1 MNELKQDA
9 ILSQRLLDAQAG
21 VLGSMLIDPDTVPG
35 VLARVRDEDFVN
47 KDYRLV
53 FQAIQTRFRAG
64 QAIDPILVRETLG
77 GGVDSPWTAFLRD
90 LMDVTATAAHVDD
103 YVDAL
108 RDAASLARLRNLGD
122 RLGNAE
128 TLDEARELVDQMR
141 AQQVSRPHVQ
151 AMDMAE
157 GFERFLDRHNGEDKP
172 SYLSWGVPVLD
183 ERIFAEPGDM
193 VVLGGYPS
201 DGKTALALQFAF
213 GIGKKHRVGFF
224 SYESTRDKLFDRTV
238 SRAAMLSYTKIKRNQ
253 LTGEDYQ
260 DLLEL
265 RPQLTAPQLTL
276 IDAAGMT
283 VLDIQAY
290 SQAHRY
296 DVVFVDY
303 LQKIAAP
310 RGTRQP
316 DFERVSAISSALQQ
330 FGRITG
336 TTVVALSQ
344 LSRPD
349 RDAKTRKI
357 RPPALSDLRSS
368 GQIEQ
373 DADVVLFLY
382 REDYDDKKSNRI
394 LRIAKN
400 KEGEA
405 MDWVNFRFDGDLQT
419 FSRIAPEPPA
429 PPAEK
434 PKREKQPPRQVSF
447 WADGGSFED
456 TPWGKGGSG

>member
-1 MNELKQDA
+1 MSEIKQDA
-9 ILSQRLLDAQAG
+9 VLSQRLLDAQAG
-21 VLGSMLIDPDTVPG
+21 VLGSMLIDPETVPG

-53 FQAIQTRFRAG
+53 FQAIQARFRAG
-64 QAIDPILVRETLG
+64 QSIDAILVRETLG
-77 GGVDSPWTAFLRD
+77 GGVDSPWTALLRD

-108 RDAASLARLRNLGD
+108 RSSVTLAGLRALGAQLAETD
-122 RLGNAE
+122 RLEDAQG
-128 TLDEARELVDQMR
+128 LLDQMR

-238 SRAAMLSYTKIKRNQ
+238 SREAMMSYTKIKRNQ
-253 LTGEDYQ
+253 LKEEDYRELM
-260 DLLEL
+260 DLQSL
-265 RPQLTAPQLTL
+265 LTAPQLTL

-283 VLDIQAY
+283 ALDIQAY
-290 SQAHRY
+290 SQSHRY

-310 RGTRQP
+310 RGSRQS
-316 DFERVSAISSALQQ
+316 DFERVSAISSQLQQ

-382 REDYDDKKSNRI
+382 REDYDDKQSNRI

-405 MDWVNFRFDGDLQT
+405 MDYVRFRFDGDLQT
-419 FSRIAPEPPA
+419 FSRIAPVPE

-456 TPWGKGGSG
+456 TPWGKGGAG

>member
-1 MNELKQDA
+1 MSEIKQDA
-9 ILSQRLLDAQAG
+9 ILSQRLLDAQVG
-21 VLGSMLIDPDTVPG
+21 VLGSMLIDPDTVPE
-35 VLARVRDEDFVN
+35 VLSRVRDADFAEE
-47 KDYRLV
+47 KYRLV
-53 FQAIQTRFRAG
+53 FQAIQARFRAG

-77 GGVDSPWTAFLRD
+77 GGVDSPWTSILQG
-90 LMDVTATAAHVDD
+90 LMDVTTTAAHVDD

-108 RDAASLARLRNLGD
+108 RASVTLSNLRTLGTQLAEAD
-122 RLGNAE
+122 RLEDAQ
-128 TLDEARELVDQMR
+128 TLLDQMR
-141 AQQVSRPHVQ
+141 AQQVSRPNVQ

-157 GFERFLDRHNGEDKP
+157 GLERFFDRHNGEEKP
-172 SYLSWGVPVLD
+172 QYLSWGVPVLD

-213 GIGKKHRVGFF
+213 GIGRNHRVGFF

-253 LTGEDYQ
+253 LTEEDYR

-283 VLDIQAY
+283 VLDI
-290 SQAHRY
+290 
-296 DVVFVDY
+296 
-303 LQKIAAP
+303 
-310 RGTRQP
+310 
-316 DFERVSAISSALQQ
+316 DFERVSAISSSLQQ

-349 RDAKTRKI
+349 RDAKTKKI

-382 REDYDDKKSNRI
+382 REDYDDKQSNRI

-419 FSRIAPEPPA
+419 FSRIAPETPA

-434 PKREKQPPRQVSF
+434 PKRERQPPRQVSF
-447 WADGGSFED
+447 WADGGSFQD
-456 TPWGKGGSG
+456 TPWGKGGAS